1 MHYDFTQS
9 TGGGDLS
16 NYYTKA
22 QVDSLLASAG
32 IGVNLDRTQIEVGFK
47 EAYNT
52 AYKEF
57 LYSGT
62 QVVAIDIW
70 ETGAKSRK
78 LYTKTIEYTG
88 DNVTR
93 IYLVDE
99 QNGHSLTKNIAYG
112 VSGVS
117 NISITYGV

>member
-9 TGGGDLS
+9 TGGADLS

-22 QVDSLLASAG
+22 QIDSMLSGLGAG
-32 IGVNLDRTQIEVGFK
+32 VSLDRTQIEVGFK

-57 LYSGT
+57 LYSGDK
-62 QVVAIDIW
+62 VVAIDIW
-70 ETGAKSRK
+70 ETGAKARK
-78 LYTKTIEYTG
+78 LYTKTIDYTG

-93 IYLVDE
+93 VYLVDE
-99 QNGHSLTKNIAYG
+99 QNGHSLTKNISYG
-112 VSGVS
+112 SSGVS